1 METGGKLAYDKERR
15 TIVAQ
20 QTLAPDCCSSIFPCS
35 HQQREPYS
43 ICRVCQE
50 AATLY
55 SVPDK
60 N

>member
-1 METGGKLAYDKERR
+1 METGGKLVYDKERR

-20 QTLAPDCCSSIFPCS
+20 RTLAAGCCSAISPCA
-35 HQQREPYS
+35 HQRREPYS

-50 AATLY
+50 AKNLY

-60 N
+60 D